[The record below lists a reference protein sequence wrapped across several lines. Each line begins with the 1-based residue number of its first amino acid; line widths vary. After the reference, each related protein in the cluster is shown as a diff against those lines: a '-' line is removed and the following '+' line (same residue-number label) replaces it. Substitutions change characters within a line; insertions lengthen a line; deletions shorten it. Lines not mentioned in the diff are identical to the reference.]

1 LGKVRKLDCTY
12 LARRLVRRFMPNKP
26 SASPVK
32 RFLYENSLL
41 LVVTAMVLLTLVG
54 QTLTGWHEYNGELED
69 MHLLP
74 LSLGQYLT
82 SGHFLEATFE
92 NWESEFLQM
101 GLYVMLTIWLRQKGS
116 SESKKLYEE
125 EEVDREPDPSKKD
138 APWPVK
144 RGGWVLAL
152 YKQSLSL
159 AFFLLFFASMWLH
172 AKGGSE
178 VYNIEQKQD
187 GKPQISTVEYM
198 QTSRFWF
205 ESLQNWQSEF
215 LSIVA
220 IVGLSIFLRQ
230 QGSPESK
237 PVDASCDETSE

>member
-1 LGKVRKLDCTY
+1 MTIN
-12 LARRLVRRFMPNKP
+12 RL
-26 SASPVK
+26 ASPFW
-32 RFLYENSLL
+32 RFCYENSLL
-41 LVVTAMVLLTLVG
+41 LVVGLLVLLTLAG
-54 QTLTGWHEYNGELED
+54 QFVTGWHEYNDELKD
-69 MHLLP
+69 LNLAG
-74 LSLGQYLT
+74 LSAAQYFR

-101 GLYVMLTIWLRQKGS
+101 ALYVLLTVWLRQKGS

-125 EEVDREPDPSKKD
+125 EDVDAAPDPGKKD

-152 YKQSLSL
+152 YKNSLSL
-159 AFFLLFFASMWLH
+159 AFFALFFVSLWLH
-172 AKGGSE
+172 AKGGAE
-178 VYNIEQKQD
+178 VYTIEQVHD
-187 GKPQISTVEYM
+187 GQAAVSTLEYM
-198 QTSRFWF
+198 GTSRFWF

-215 LSIVA
+215 LSIVS

-237 PVDASCDETSE
+237 PVDAAHSETGR